1 MNRFAIL
8 IGCEEY
14 TNFSNICF
22 CHADVEL
29 IRSTLTEY
37 CDYQDRNVEVITQ
50 YKGCD
55 DTPEVIYRKLAELIN
70 RAEQEDTVLFYFAGH
85 GAKEGENGYLLLAD
99 SSARDYGATALDLRE
114 INKLLRD
121 KKING
126 IIILDA
132 CHSGINAR
140 NVFSS
145 LVMDKMNDTGCI
157 TLASCSDNQESN
169 PYPEQE
175 QGVFT
180 YYLCEE
186 IKNTEK

>member
-55 DTPEVIYRKLAELIN
+55 DTPEVIYRKLGELIN

-85 GAKEGENGYLLLAD
+85 GAKEGENGYLLLSD
-99 SSARDYGATALDLRE
+99 SSARDYGATALDLCE

-140 NVFSS
+140 NVFSPPCCY
-145 LVMDKMNDTGCI
+145 G
-157 TLASCSDNQESN
+157 
-169 PYPEQE
+169 
-175 QGVFT
+175 
-180 YYLCEE
+180 
-186 IKNTEK
+186 

>member
-50 YKGCD
+50 YIGCD

-85 GAKEGENGYLLLAD
+85 GAK
-99 SSARDYGATALDLRE
+99 
-114 INKLLRD
+114 
-121 KKING
+121 
-126 IIILDA
+126 
-132 CHSGINAR
+132 
-140 NVFSS
+140 
-145 LVMDKMNDTGCI
+145 
-157 TLASCSDNQESN
+157 
-169 PYPEQE
+169 
-175 QGVFT
+175 
-180 YYLCEE
+180 
-186 IKNTEK
+186 